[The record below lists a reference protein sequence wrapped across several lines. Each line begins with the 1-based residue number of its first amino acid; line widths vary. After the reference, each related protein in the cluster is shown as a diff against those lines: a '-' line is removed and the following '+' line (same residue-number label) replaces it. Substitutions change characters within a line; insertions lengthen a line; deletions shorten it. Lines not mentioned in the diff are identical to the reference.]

1 MPFIVRRIDNK
12 VTATVHLAHVLR
24 GLKCTAL
31 LRLMMGCSGVE
42 LWGQRARK
50 DAQDPGEVIAS
61 GGWGGISAPSDA
73 ALNSQH

>member
-31 LRLMMGCSGVE
+31 LRLMMGC
-42 LWGQRARK
+42 
-50 DAQDPGEVIAS
+50 
-61 GGWGGISAPSDA
+61 
-73 ALNSQH
+73 